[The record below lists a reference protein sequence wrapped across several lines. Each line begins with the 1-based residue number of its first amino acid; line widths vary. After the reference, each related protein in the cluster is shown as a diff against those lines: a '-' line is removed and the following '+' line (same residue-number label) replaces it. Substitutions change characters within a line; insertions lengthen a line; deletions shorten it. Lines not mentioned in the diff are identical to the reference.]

1 MTYSFPTL
9 MKNVILPGLI
19 ALVVGAP
26 ELTAA
31 PQIAETYEAAQAI
44 LQDDGYILFAYAEDW
59 DTYSKEVCD
68 VLMASP
74 VVQQAAGNAV
84 FMRVPIPDE
93 LTEERKKADAV
104 RYGKLRVPDANNYPA
119 LLMLTKSGRHYA
131 TITGPYMMK
140 ADPEKVAAEISKA
153 LQSMRNQEE
162 LLTKAQSANGI
173 EKAKLLGEAALI
185 PGINPPDAPRK
196 LIQQINKLDP
206 RGETGYARKL
216 VPPFDLSMEIFAI
229 ESQKDT
235 SKPHGWETALKT
247 AEKYLKDTVYTNEQ
261 RQALYAISIGILR
274 RHVPTSAARIRKL
287 ARQMQKLDP
296 DSDLGKSA
304 GTVIREWGTGL
315 TLAEGWTPGIIAEKK
330 PVEVDDIPPFTKPG
344 TYTFTLVRDRG
355 NHNCNVA
362 AISLYDGK
370 KLIAEDRHEG
380 FVGPNKSENT
390 EYKLE
395 VSTVPSSPHLFIQF
409 NQKGSANNSWG
420 HISLSSPQ

>member
-1 MTYSFPTL
+1 

-19 ALVVGAP
+19 ALVMGAP
-26 ELTAA
+26 EITAS

-59 DTYSKEVCD
+59 DTYSKGVCD

-93 LTEERKKADAV
+93 LTEERKKADEV
-104 RYGKLRVPDANNYPA
+104 RYGKLRIPNANNYPA

-131 TITGPYMMK
+131 TITGPYMLK

-153 LQSMRNQEE
+153 MQSMRNQEE
-162 LLTKAQSANGI
+162 LLARAQSANGV

-274 RHVPTSAARIRKL
+274 RHAPTSAARIRKM
-287 ARQMQKLDP
+287 ARRMQKLDP

-304 GTVIREWGTGL
+304 KAVIREWGTGL
-315 TLAEGWTPGIIAEKK
+315 TLAEGWSPQIIAEKE
-330 PVEVDDIPPFTKPG
+330 PVEVDEPPSFAKPG
-344 TYTFTLVRDRG
+344 VYTFTLVRDRG

-390 EYKLE
+390 EYKLN
-395 VSTVPSSPHLFIQF
+395 VTSPPSKPHLFIQF
-409 NQKGSANNSWG
+409 NQKSTANNSWG
-420 HISLSSPQ
+420 HFSLTPP

>member
-1 MTYSFPTL
+1 MTYFPIL

-19 ALVVGAP
+19 ALVIGAP
-26 ELTAA
+26 EITAS

-59 DTYSKEVCD
+59 DTYSKGVCD

-93 LTEERKKADAV
+93 LTEERKKADEV
-104 RYGKLRVPDANNYPA
+104 RYGKLRIPNANNYPA

-131 TITGPYMMK
+131 TITGPYMLK
-140 ADPEKVAAEISKA
+140 ADPEKVAAEISKTM
-153 LQSMRNQEE
+153 QSMRNQEE
-162 LLTKAQSANGI
+162 LLARAQSANGV

-216 VPPFDLSMEIFAI
+216 VAPFDISVEISSV
-229 ESQKDT
+229 EWQKDKN
-235 SKPHGWETALKT
+235 KPHGWESALKK
-247 AEKYLKDTVYTNEQ
+247 AEEYLKDPVYTNEQ
-261 RQALYAISIGILR
+261 RQAICAVTIGIFH
-274 RHVPTSAARIRKL
+274 RHAAGKSAARIREL
-287 ARQMQKLDP
+287 ARRMQELDP

-304 GTVIREWGTGL
+304 KAVIREWGTGL
-315 TLAEGWTPGIIAEKK
+315 TLAEGWSPQIITENE
-330 PVEVDDIPPFTKPG
+330 PVEVDEPPSFAKPG
-344 TYTFTLVRDRG
+344 VYTFTLVRDRG

-370 KLIAEDRHEG
+370 KLIAEDRHNG

-390 EYKLE
+390 EYKLD
-395 VSTVPSSPHLFIQF
+395 VTSPPSEPHLFIQF
-409 NQKGSANNSWG
+409 DQKSTTNNSWG
-420 HISLSSPQ
+420 HFSLTPP